1 MLDSRKHASTIFRA
15 LRIDVT
21 AAEER
26 LTSELESEMA
36 RVKAELE
43 AAAREERAIDEEAE
57 RADEDVAESEERLQG
72 IRSEMDHLT
81 QEIKQANL
89 QSLSIA
95 PADDLKVLLEGTKD
109 SHTNTKINTI
119 GSNNVVTGR
128 QLVYFSQ
135 GPRKTLI
142 FTAFCFFFSSRFSLL
157 HRDNEKRAGC
167 NSCTISLTS

>member
-72 IRSEMDHLT
+72 MRSEMDHLT

-95 PADDLKVLLEGTKD
+95 PADDLKVLLEG
-109 SHTNTKINTI
+109 I
-119 GSNNVVTGR
+119 
-128 QLVYFSQ
+128 L
-135 GPRKTLI
+135 
-142 FTAFCFFFSSRFSLL
+142 
-157 HRDNEKRAGC
+157 
-167 NSCTISLTS
+167 